1 MGRNSVVVDDKQ
13 QRMYEWLID
22 RIAFAMHT
30 GGLTELHCNEAVLEA
45 ERKLTEFKEQSGRTV
60 E

>member
-1 MGRNSVVVDDKQ
+1 VDDKQ